1 MKTIVVEMADCKL
14 SDETDATLVT
24 YALGSCVAVSIYDRL
39 ARIGAM
45 AHIMLPNSSMQPA
58 RAVANPF
65 IFADT
70 GLRALFGKAHAAGL
84 KKHRALVCLAGGAH
98 VMDQNGVFNIGTRNH
113 TAVRNILRKS
123 GLMVH
128 ASAVGGAH
136 SRTVSL
142 DIATGS
148 VWVREDGIS
157 ERQLYPAGGNVSNGR
172 AE

>member
-14 SDETDATLVT
+14 SDETDTTLVT

-84 KKHRALVCLAGGAH
+84 KKHRALVCLCGGAQ

-113 TAVRNILRKS
+113 TAVRNILRNS
-123 GLMVH
+123 LARHRYRIGLGPRGRDLR
-128 ASAVGGAH
+128 APTLPGGGK
-136 SRTVSL
+136 RV
-142 DIATGS
+142 
-148 VWVREDGIS
+148 
-157 ERQLYPAGGNVSNGR
+157 
-172 AE
+172 